1 MFDCVA
7 PCLLK
12 TQQIFQPGGGHC
24 TWCID
29 GSDMIVLLGVQWC
42 SLLFIFTVCNMC
54 LSFVPTY
61 HIVALAIKMRLQ
73 TQNLACKFRK
83 GSVGGWASHSACL
96 LLDTLGWQGTPTFAR
111 LAVLDFY
118 AHVLLEHSP
127 QVCLMKTMSK
137 CILDTDMFWWKSA
150 DKLPKTLQLPRS
162 LIFTT
167 ENFAWNILQKK
178 ICPIF
183 WRAHVQDLNLL
194 WVRRDVSECL
204 RYSDKVVRTV
214 GGRCQQMSASRL

>member
-12 TQQIFQPGGGHC
+12 TQQIFQPGGGYC
-24 TWCID
+24 TWCCID

-42 SLLFIFTVCNMC
+42 SLLFIFTVCIMY

-83 GSVGGWASHSACL
+83 GSVGGWASHS
-96 LLDTLGWQGTPTFAR
+96 FAR

-137 CILDTDMFWWKSA
+137 CILDTDMFWGKIA
-150 DKLPKTLQLPRS
+150 DKLPKTLQFRRS

-167 ENFAWNILQKK
+167 ETTHEIFVKKRSVQFFEGPMCKTSTFFGSFVMSLNAWGTATRWCGQ
-178 ICPIF
+178 
-183 WRAHVQDLNLL
+183 
-194 WVRRDVSECL
+194 S
-204 RYSDKVVRTV
+204 VV
-214 GGRCQQMSASRL
+214 RCQQMAASRL